1 MSELRVA
8 LTFDAEHPSRR
19 QCPPG
24 AAERILATLAA
35 SSVRATFFVQGRW
48 ATAYPEV
55 ARSIAREGHLIG
67 NHSHAHA
74 PMPDL
79 SDRGL
84 VSDVEAAERSIR
96 DVLGADPRPWFRCPF
111 GDGAN
116 DARVIEALASKGY
129 RNIHW
134 DVAVEDW
141 DDEKVASSVENDVVD
156 GVLEHGDGAIVLLH
170 TWPAPTVEALPG
182 IVRRLA
188 TAGARF
194 VTIAELANGR

>member
-24 AAERILATLAA
+24 SAERILATLAA

-48 ATAYPEV
+48 ATAYPVV
-55 ARSIAREGHLIG
+55 ARSIAGDGHLIG
-67 NHSHAHA
+67 NHSHSHA

-79 SDRGL
+79 SDQGL
-84 VSDVEAAERSIR
+84 ARDVEEAERSIR
-96 DVLGADPRPWFRCPF
+96 EVLGVDPRPWFRCPF
-111 GDGAN
+111 GEGAD
-116 DARVIEALASKGY
+116 DARVIHALASKGY

-141 DDEKVASSVENDVVD
+141 DDDKLAANVENDVVD
-156 GVLEHGDGAIVLLH
+156 GVLRHGDGAVVLLH
-170 TWPAPTVEALPG
+170 TWPAPTAESLPA
-182 IVRRLA
+182 ILDRLA
-188 TAGARF
+188 AAGARF
-194 VTIAELANGR
+194 VTVDEVARGR